1 MTIATPADVETEIRV
16 IMKARVDAVQ
26 AKDAARLVAHHAPD
40 VVAYDLL
47 EPLQYKGVGGLR
59 ERAQQWFDGYDGP
72 MSYEIGDLTVA
83 AGDDVAFCHGLHHV
97 AGTTKAGQKIDM
109 WWRATQAFRRIDG
122 RWRIVHE
129 HSSVPFDMKS
139 GKVSFDL
146 KP

>member
-1 MTIATPADVETEIRV
+1 MTMATPAEAESEIRA
-16 IMKARVDAVQ
+16 IMKARVEAVH

-47 EPLQYKGVGGLR
+47 EPLQYDGVTGVR

-83 AGDDVAFCHGLHHV
+83 AGYDVAFCWGLHHV
-97 AGTTKAGQKIDM
+97 AGTTRTGQKIDM
-109 WWRATQAFRRIDG
+109 WWRATQGFRRIDG
-122 RWRIVHE
+122 NWRIVHE
-129 HSSVPFDMKS
+129 HGSIPFDMKS